1 MSKQQELLHYK
12 QHPTDFIHG
21 LLSSHVYT
29 DSREGTLV
37 QFTANASSAVLQ
49 FDNSQYNEILKD
61 WHVDKIYNKPESDNY
76 YSVLYVNDTTGQ
88 AVLAHR
94 GTDIMGSLKGQHG
107 SLKADFVE
115 VLNREIA
122 LQQIEA
128 YSSTNDAVD
137 IVSSKKYN
145 LSLTGHSLG
154 SFTWCV
160 AS

>member
-12 QHPTDFIHG
+12 QHPTDFIYG

-61 WHVDKIYNKPESDNY
+61 WHVDKIYNKLESDNY

-88 AVLAHR
+88 AFTLHWSVVSSSAVVLA
-94 GTDIMGSLKGQHG
+94 
-107 SLKADFVE
+107 
-115 VLNREIA
+115 
-122 LQQIEA
+122 
-128 YSSTNDAVD
+128 AV
-137 IVSSKKYN
+137 
-145 LSLTGHSLG
+145 
-154 SFTWCV
+154 
-160 AS
+160 